1 MKMAR
6 SMSKRTAFGKTTYKI
21 DGREVPK
28 EEYEKTVN
36 AMDVSGTLKPDTQ
49 YMINTKYIGTK
60 PSGRDKRCPEGY
72 HWVNTYHRRKKRFFY
87 TVETVRGHC
96 ARDK

>member
-1 MKMAR
+1 MKVK

-28 EEYEKTVN
+28 EEYEKS
-36 AMDVSGTLKPDTQ
+36 VSVSRTLKPDTR
-49 YMINTKYIGTK
+49 YRINTKYIGVK
-60 PSGRDKRCPEGY
+60 PSDRDKRCPEGY
-72 HWVNTYHRRKKRFFY
+72 HWVNTYQRRKKRFLY
-87 TVETVRGHC
+87 TTETVRGHC